1 MTLSEKSWTLVLFVA
16 SVISS
21 AWWPIMPDW
30 PWLLLGIIT
39 TGSLIKLRRGLI
51 SLGVISGFM
60 VVIIH
65 GNVIEYQRQALLK
78 AGVNSTITG
87 EVDSSF
93 KQISH
98 GYAGIV
104 TINHVNAQNL
114 LPFLKPKVRLV
125 TPFPI
130 PVNSEFTTIALVKP
144 VFGLL
149 NEAGFDAEKQAMG
162 KGIVAQAIVP
172 DDATWTIRTT
182 VSLRQAFIDRVLGE
196 ISHLRH
202 LSLIS
207 ALAFAD
213 RSNLDG
219 NDWRALR
226 DSGLL
231 HLISISGLHIG
242 MAFSFGLVLG
252 SGVRII
258 APRFVFIPS
267 VAGLTAALLYAWMAD
282 FSLPTIRAMLVC
294 VIYVL
299 LRHVLIHWSAWRVVL
314 LAVAIQL
321 LIQPFASFSVSF
333 WLSYLSVGLVLFAV
347 HLVQTNNASLVFKI
361 RAVFMVQLYLSFFVV
376 PLSAYFFG
384 GFSFSSILYNL
395 VFIPWFGLVVV
406 PLMFLA
412 LFLSLVLP
420 ELANP
425 VWQLVDFSLWP
436 LSKSLEYA
444 PGTWLPLSL
453 EMTWLLVL
461 LSVCLIL
468 KRFLSGQAWLLL
480 VTVVVCVSLMRE
492 RYKEGWRVDVLDVG
506 HGLAVIIE
514 KDGQVLLYDTGKAWQ
529 GGSIAEQI
537 ITPVL
542 QRRGYSSIDT
552 LVLSHVDN
560 DHAGGQHI
568 IEAEFRPAV
577 KRSSQYFQGY
587 QTCVRGKNWVWQ
599 GLDIQVL
606 WPPKLVK
613 RAYNPHS
620 CVLRVSDPESGVSV
634 LLTGDI
640 EAISEWILLR
650 EPEKLRSEL
659 ILVPHHG
666 SKSSSNPRF
675 IEAVSPVIA
684 IASLAKDNQWGM
696 PAKSVVASYQNAG
709 AIWLDTGESGQVT
722 FKVSEGKWYFS
733 TKRSDTFG
741 PWYRQML
748 RKGLE

>member
-39 TGSLIKLRRGLI
+39 TGLLIKLRRGLI
-51 SLGVISGFM
+51 SIGIIWGFM

-65 GNVIEYQRQALLK
+65 GNVVEYQRQALLK
-78 AGVNSTITG
+78 SGVNSTITG

-98 GYAGIV
+98 GYVGIV
-104 TINHVNAQNL
+104 TINQVNDHNL

-130 PVNSEFTTIALVKP
+130 PVNSEFTTTAQVKP
-144 VFGLL
+144 IFGLR
-149 NEAGFDAEKQAMG
+149 NEAGFDAEKGAMG
-162 KGIVAQAIVP
+162 QGILARVIVP
-172 DDATWTIRTT
+172 AEASWMIRT
-182 VSLRQAFIDRVLGE
+182 SSSFRQTFIDRVLMD
-196 ISHLRH
+196 ISHLNH
-202 LSLIS
+202 LPLIS

-213 RSNLDG
+213 RSNLDDD
-219 NDWRALR
+219 DWRELR

-231 HLISISGLHIG
+231 HLVSISGLHIG

-252 SGVRII
+252 TGVRIVF
-258 APRFVFIPS
+258 PRWALIPS
-267 VAGLTAALLYAWMAD
+267 ITGLSVALGYAWMAD
-282 FSLPTIRAMLVC
+282 FSLPTVRAILVC

-299 LRHVLIHWSAWRVVL
+299 LKHVLIYWSAWRVVL

-321 LIQPFASFSVSF
+321 FIQPFASFSMSF

-347 HLVQTNNASLVFKI
+347 HLVQMQKGSLIAKI
-361 RAVFMVQLYLSFFVV
+361 RAAFSMQLCLSLLVV
-376 PLSAYFFG
+376 PLGAYFFS
-384 GFSFSSILYNL
+384 GFSLSAILYNL
-395 VFIPWFGLVVV
+395 VFIPWFGFVVV

-412 LFLSLVLP
+412 LFLSLLLP
-420 ELANP
+420 DLANP

-436 LSKSLEYA
+436 LSESLQYA
-444 PGTWLPLSL
+444 TGTWMPLSL
-453 EMTWLLVL
+453 ETTWLFAL
-461 LSVCLIL
+461 LSVCLVL

-480 VTVVVCVSLMRE
+480 VAVVVCVSSIRD

-529 GGSIAEQI
+529 GGSIAEQV
-537 ITPVL
+537 ITPIL
-542 QRRGYSSIDT
+542 QRRGYKVIDS

-560 DHAGGQHI
+560 DHAGGQQF
-568 IEAEFRPAV
+568 IEEAFAPVV

-587 QTCVRGKNWVWQ
+587 QACVTGENWVWQ

-606 WPPKLVK
+606 WPPKLVR

-620 CVLRVSDPESGVSV
+620 CVLRLSDPESGFNV

-675 IEAVSPVIA
+675 IEAISPAIA

-696 PAKSVVASYQNAG
+696 PAKSVVSSYQNAG
-709 AIWLDTGESGQVT
+709 ALWLDTGESGQVT

-748 RKGLE
+748 RKGVE